1 MDWSQEEAGRAVQ
14 QVMAR
19 AATDMEFRRRVL
31 ADPAAAVKE
40 VAGKDLPAGFTVKV
54 IENEPGVDQTFVLPD
69 FQAEDLTDADLEAV
83 AGGGCGKHGCTVRV
97 G

>member
-1 MDWSQEEAGRAVQ
+1 MDWSQDEADRAVQ
-14 QVMAR
+14 KVMTR
-19 AATDMEFRRRVL
+19 AATDMEFRKRVL

-69 FQAEDLTDADLEAV
+69 FQTEDLTDADLEAV
-83 AGGGCGKHGCTVRV
+83 AGGCGKDSCSIKAF
-97 G
+97 